1 MADEEEQQITI
12 EPPDTFAYFED
23 TAAQR
28 LYAIQLMLMA
38 KIDLDDDD
46 REVANKA
53 IAAVIK
59 SIDAKYGIPTVV
71 K

>member
-1 MADEEEQQITI
+1 MDEEQEQQITI
-12 EPPDTFAYFED
+12 EPLDTFAYFDD

-38 KIDLDDDD
+38 KIDLDEPD
-46 REVANKA
+46 RELADKA
-53 IAAVIK
+53 VTAVIK
-59 SIDAKYGIPTVV
+59 SIDAKYGVPTVV

>member
-1 MADEEEQQITI
+1 MDEEQEQQITI

-38 KIDLDDDD
+38 KIDLEDAD
-46 REVANKA
+46 RELADKA
-53 IAAVIK
+53 VTAVIK
-59 SIDAKYGIPTVV
+59 SIDAKYGVPTVV

>member
-1 MADEEEQQITI
+1 MDEEQEQQITI

-38 KIDLDDDD
+38 KADFDESG
-46 REVANKA
+46 REIADKA
-53 IAAVIK
+53 VTAVIK

>member
-1 MADEEEQQITI
+1 MDEEQEQQITI

-38 KIDLDDDD
+38 KIDLEDAD
-46 REVANKA
+46 RELADKA
-53 IAAVIK
+53 VTAVIK

>member
-1 MADEEEQQITI
+1 MDEEQEQQITI

-38 KIDLDDDD
+38 KIDLDEPD
-46 REVANKA
+46 RELADKA
-53 IAAVIK
+53 VTAVIK
-59 SIDAKYGIPTVV
+59 SIDAKYGVPTVV

>member
-1 MADEEEQQITI
+1 MDEEQEQQITI
-12 EPPDTFAYFED
+12 EPPNTFAYFED

-38 KIDLDDDD
+38 KIDLEDAD
-46 REVANKA
+46 RELADKA
-53 IAAVIK
+53 VTAVIK
-59 SIDAKYGIPTVV
+59 SIDAKYGVPTVV

>member
-1 MADEEEQQITI
+1 MDEEQEQQITI

-38 KIDLDDDD
+38 KIDLEDAD
-46 REVANKA
+46 RELADKA
-53 IAAVIK
+53 VTAVIK
-59 SIDAKYGIPTVV
+59 SIDAKFGVPTLV

>member
-23 TAAQR
+23 AAAQR
-28 LYAIQLMLMA
+28 LYAIQLMLAA
-38 KIDLDDDD
+38 KVDFEESD
-46 REVANKA
+46 RELAAKA

-59 SIDAKYGIPTVV
+59 SIDAKFGVPTLV